1 MASRFRC
8 LPCGATLENSVIAV
22 QSARMRVE
30 TIDDAD
36 DPRIAAY
43 RDIRERDLVRSGDFI
58 AEGAVV
64 LDHLLTTS
72 LFEPLSV
79 LVSEHRIGGLLPRLQ
94 SLGGKVPVHVCPQ
107 IVMDRLAGFSV
118 HRGILAHGR
127 RKAGRASDDWLG
139 KGEGPVL
146 AAFGISNHDN
156 MGSLFRNAA
165 AFGCTGIVLD
175 GESCDPLY
183 RKAIRVSVGTVLK
196 VPFTRFDSTD
206 AALDRLDAAG
216 YGIVALTPSADVDL
230 AGWTP
235 PDRVALVV
243 GAEGGGLS
251 PAVIARCRGLRI
263 EMAPGLDS
271 LNVATSAAIAL
282 HAAFTRRVT
291 R

>member
-1 MASRFRC
+1 
-8 LPCGATLENSVIAV
+8 
-22 QSARMRVE
+22 MRVE
-30 TIDDAD
+30 PIDDAD
-36 DPRIAAY
+36 DPRIAAF

-64 LDHLLTTS
+64 LDHLLTAS
-72 LFEPLSV
+72 LFEPLSI

-94 SLGGKVPVHVCPQ
+94 ALGTEQVPILVCPQ
-107 IVMDRLAGFSV
+107 AVMDRIAGFSV

-127 RKAGRASDDWLG
+127 RRAGRAPDEWLA
-139 KGEGPVL
+139 ETAGPVL

-165 AFGCTGIVLD
+165 AFGCAGIMLD
-175 GESCDPLY
+175 ETSCDPLY

-196 VPFTRFDSTD
+196 VPFARFASAG
-206 AALDRLDAAG
+206 AALDRLESAG
-216 YGIVALTPSADVDL
+216 YGCVALTPWATVDL
-230 AGWTP
+230 AEWAP

-243 GAEGGGLS
+243 GAEGDGL
-251 PAVIARCRGLRI
+251 PPEVIARCRGLRI

-282 HAAFTRRVT
+282 HAAFTRRGI

>member
-1 MASRFRC
+1 
-8 LPCGATLENSVIAV
+8 
-22 QSARMRVE
+22 MRVE
-30 TIDDAD
+30 PIDDAD
-36 DPRIAAY
+36 DPRIAAF

-64 LDHLLTTS
+64 LDHLMTAS
-72 LFEPLSV
+72 LFEPVSI
-79 LVSEHRIGGLLPRLQ
+79 LVSEHRIGGLLARLR
-94 SLGGKVPVHVCPQ
+94 SLGVQVPVLVCPQ
-107 IVMDRLAGFSV
+107 AVMDRIAGFSV

-127 RKAGRASDDWLG
+127 RRAGRALDDWLG
-139 KGEGPVL
+139 ERAGPVL

-165 AFGCTGIVLD
+165 AFGCAGIVLD
-175 GESCDPLY
+175 EKSCDPLY

-196 VPFTRFDSTD
+196 VPFTRFDSAE
-206 AALDRLDAAG
+206 AALDRLEAAG
-216 YGIVALTPSADVDL
+216 YGPVALTPSAELDL
-230 AGWTP
+230 AHWTP

-243 GAEGGGLS
+243 GAEGSGLA
-251 PAVIARCRGLRI
+251 PAVIARCRGLKI

-282 HAAFTRRVT
+282 HAAFTRRGG

>member
-1 MASRFRC
+1 M
-8 LPCGATLENSVIAV
+8 

-30 TIDDAD
+30 PIDDAD
-36 DPRIAAY
+36 DPRIAAF

-64 LDHLLTTS
+64 LDHLMTAS
-72 LFEPLSV
+72 LFEPVSI
-79 LVSEHRIGGLLPRLQ
+79 LVSEHRIGGLLPRLR
-94 SLGGKVPVHVCPQ
+94 SLGVQVPVLVCPQ
-107 IVMDRLAGFSV
+107 VVMDSIAGFSV

-127 RKAGRASDDWLG
+127 RRPARAPDDWLG
-139 KGEGPVL
+139 ERTGPVL
-146 AAFGISNHDN
+146 AAFDISNHDN

-165 AFGCTGIVLD
+165 AFGCAGIVLD
-175 GESCDPLY
+175 EKSCDPLY

-196 VPFTRFDSTD
+196 VPFKRFDTAA
-206 AALDRLDAAG
+206 AALDRLESAG
-216 YGIVALTPSADVDL
+216 YAPVALTPSAAFDL
-230 AGWTP
+230 AHWTP
-235 PDRVALVV
+235 PDRLALVV
-243 GAEGGGLS
+243 GAEGSGLP

-282 HAAFTRRVT
+282 HAAFTRRGG